1 MTEGFDPDFTP
12 PTGTSSAP
20 ITTSA
25 PSKPAATKPSYTG
38 ISGRPITDILS
49 GKTAEIEHNAERQE
63 TAEADPAA
71 QEKIGRMREKFL
83 AKLAAERPRIG
94 VVYETMEVAGN
105 IIRVR
110 VASQTLHDEVV
121 RHRTETLG
129 LLAAVAGVH
138 GSLELEVTIDETMKA
153 AKPIR
158 IEDKIKH
165 LAELNP
171 EFNNLRRTLDMEIE

>member
-1 MTEGFDPDFTP
+1 MRGKVEEK
-12 PTGTSSAP
+12 PTVVG
-20 ITTSA
+20 
-25 PSKPAATKPSYTG
+25 
-38 ISGRPITDILS
+38 
-49 GKTAEIEHNAERQE
+49 QE